1 MSPRP
6 SGSSGPHFQR
16 RTRQSV
22 TRPATTASPCA
33 CTNGRLGRVVTQSL
47 PRASGPFGP
56 APPSGGVVV
65 LTALDLECAAVCRYV
80 SGRWS
85 FTHPAGTIFEM
96 GKLTGTDIDVAVTVV
111 GCGTSAAA
119 VLTERAIAAFQ
130 PRALFF
136 TGVAGALKSSIR
148 LGDVVVATKIYGYH
162 GGRAD
167 RDEFRF
173 HPEAWEAPHRLE
185 QLARQ
190 VGREGTWH
198 GQDPAPAVHFKP
210 IASGDVVLNSRTT
223 SLATQIDRN
232 FSDAVAIEMESA
244 GAAKAGHLYTAP
256 ILTVRGISDKAD
268 GAKRAA
274 DRAGWQDVAA
284 GNAAAFLAALIAR
297 VPVRT

>member
-1 MSPRP
+1 MIVP
-6 SGSSGPHFQR
+6 S
-16 RTRQSV
+16 
-22 TRPATTASPCA
+22 CA
-33 CTNGRLGRVVTQSL
+33 CVSARRGRVVTQVVAQATA
-47 PRASGPFGP
+47 PVGP

-65 LTALDLECAAVCRYV
+65 LTALDHECAAVCEYV
-80 SGRWS
+80 TGRWS
-85 FTHPAGTIFEM
+85 FIHAAGTIFEV
-96 GKLTGTDIDVAVTVV
+96 GKLTGTDVDVAVTVV
-111 GCGTSAAA
+111 GCGTAAAA

-136 TGVAGALKSSIR
+136 TGVAGALKPSVR

-173 HPEAWEAPHRLE
+173 HPDAWEAPHRLE

-190 VGREGTWH
+190 VGREGGWH
-198 GQDPAPAVHFKP
+198 ADDPGPTVHFKP

-223 SLATQIDRN
+223 PLATQIDRN
-232 FSDAVAIEMESA
+232 FNDAVAIEMESA

-268 GAKRAA
+268 GAKHVA
-274 DRAGWQDVAA
+274 DRAGWQEVAA
-284 GNAAAFLAALIAR
+284 RNAAAFLAALIAR
-297 VPVRT
+297 VPVRP